1 LLFSLEF
8 IDLLCYIH
16 NMRGTL
22 VFIFNIG
29 SESAGKIMEDYRS
42 ALEAVAQKEF
52 LSMVCWTVILTLIV
66 VFVWFTVATYFWKE
80 KRKNPKRFASAKQQK
95 LRRQSYLA
103 AVGLSVISI
112 VLGLIFNIG
121 TVNTLLMI
129 QDDLRDNTFV
139 TFSGDYFIESS
150 VGLSRN
156 TLYDRWLT
164 VNLDDGELV
173 FLYMNDILDWLATE
187 EGDGSGIV
195 IYGENSRI
203 VVSIEE

>member
-1 LLFSLEF
+1 
-8 IDLLCYIH
+8 
-16 NMRGTL
+16 
-22 VFIFNIG
+22 
-29 SESAGKIMEDYRS
+29 MEDFRS
-42 ALEAVAQKEF
+42 ALEAVAQQEL
-52 LSMVCWTVILTLIV
+52 LSVVGWTVILTLIV
-66 VFVWFTVATYFWKE
+66 VCVWFTVTTYFRKE
-80 KRKNPKRFASAKQQK
+80 KRKNPKRFESEKQQK

-103 AVGLSVISI
+103 AAGLSAICI

-129 QDDLRDNTFV
+129 HDDLRDNTFV
-139 TFSGDYFIESS
+139 TFSGDYFIEAS